1 MEIIRRRRGAEF
13 PLDLNNGVYIIG
25 DEVKQAPIRIDK
37 AIVYDGFDR
46 ADGQLGVAPT
56 GQSWENIFGN
66 LVINGGHVVNPNGT
80 SNARS
85 VIQTGVSNCRISLS
99 VPVIRPGTRIAF
111 RVTDAQNYF
120 TFQMESGHF
129 RLYRFVSGTA
139 TLIGN
144 NNAYAPQDGDVMQ
157 VVLNGDSIKCF
168 VNDNLVFDVIDTFN
182 VGATKHGIAINSSE
196 AKVDEF
202 IVIGVV

>member
-1 MEIIRRRRGAEF
+1 M
-13 PLDLNNGVYIIG
+13 
-25 DEVKQAPIRIDK
+25 
-37 AIVYDGFDR
+37 
-46 ADGQLGVAPT
+46 
-56 GQSWENIFGN
+56 
-66 LVINGGHVVNPNGT
+66 
-80 SNARS
+80 
-85 VIQTGVSNCRISLS
+85 
-99 VPVIRPGTRIAF
+99 PVIRPGTRIAF

-120 TFQMESGHF
+120 TFQSENGHF

-196 AKVDEF
+196 AKVDKF